1 MTSLDLIASDLQQNW
16 LLYLGMPLIAAGIG
30 YITKI
35 LAIKM
40 MFEPIEFIG
49 IKPFLGWQGIVPR
62 KAERMAA
69 IACDTLMRNLID
81 PAEIWSKI
89 DHMALLQQLE
99 KPMLESIETLTTE
112 VASQYQPGLWQA
124 LPKSARTRLI
134 QRVQREAPAAVRR
147 VLDDIGRNLP
157 QVFDLRSMII
167 RAMTEDKRVIVR
179 IFAKT
184 GAAEFAF
191 IRRSGIYF
199 GLVIGFVQAITWALT
214 HSPWIMPL
222 FGGFVG
228 YASDWLALR
237 MVFRPMKP
245 TRFLGVFQW
254 QGLFFKRRLEVCDV
268 HAQLIAEEV
277 LTAKNL
283 LEAAVTGPAS
293 DRLYT
298 LVCKH
303 VQDIVDEQAGVVRP
317 LVIWSMGS
325 DRYQA
330 LKTDVAARLMQSLP
344 DTLRHA
350 EAYMDKQLDMK
361 ALLAS
366 KMRAMT
372 PEQFEGVLRPVFR
385 EDEWILVTLGGVLGF
400 LIGELQ
406 VHLMLPL

>member
-1 MTSLDLIASDLQQNW
+1 MNSIASIAADVQQNW

-30 YITKI
+30 YVTKI

-40 MFEPIEFIG
+40 MFAPIEFIG
-49 IKPFLGWQGIVPR
+49 IKPYLGWQGIVPR
-62 KAERMAA
+62 KAERMAE
-69 IACDTLMRNLID
+69 IACDTLTRNLID
-81 PAEIWSKI
+81 PADIWARI
-89 DHMALLQQLE
+89 DHIELLRQLE
-99 KPMLESIETLTTE
+99 KPMLETVETLTTE
-112 VASQYQPGLWQA
+112 VASRYQPGIWQA
-124 LPKSARTRLI
+124 LPKSTRTRLI
-134 QRVQREAPAAVRR
+134 QRVQRDAPTAVRR

-157 QVFDLRSMII
+157 KVFDLKAMII
-167 RAMTEDKRVIVR
+167 RAMTEDKRVIIR

-184 GAAEFAF
+184 GDAEFGF

-199 GLVIGFVQAITWALT
+199 GLVIGTVQAVTWALT

-237 MVFRPMKP
+237 MVFRPMQPK
-245 TRFLGVFQW
+245 RFFGLFTW
-254 QGLFFKRRLEVCDV
+254 QGLFFKRREQVCDI

-277 LTAKNL
+277 LTARNL
-283 LEAAVTGPAS
+283 LEAAVSGPAS
-293 DRLYT
+293 DRLYE

-317 LVIWSMGS
+317 LMVWSMGS

-330 LKTDVAARLMQSLP
+330 MKSEVATRLVESLP
-344 DTLRHA
+344 ETLRHA
-350 EAYMDKQLDMK
+350 ETYMDHQLDMRNM
-361 ALLAS
+361 LAS

-372 PEQFEGVLRPVFR
+372 PEQYEGVLRPVFK
-385 EDEWILVTLGGVLGF
+385 EDEWILVALGGLLGF